1 MQQIIHSKTT
11 TISKPPWQ
19 STSRTTTIWH
29 SGLYNTCIDNI
40 FDSILCLISSPYYPL
55 VESFG
60 RNRQKIHLPVEL
72 CLVCDNQ
79 RLKTSQMVST
89 VTQKMIR
96 VTDWNWD
103 YYLICTYYAAPYKQK
118 IFWIELIE
126 LFCRNA
132 PFLHPSFMVKISM
145 LRARL
150 TFLRDFLDLL
160 ALKWVNIQWKW
171 LVNYCLI

>member
-1 MQQIIHSKTT
+1 MVFNWK
-11 TISKPPWQ
+11 
-19 STSRTTTIWH
+19 
-29 SGLYNTCIDNI
+29 
-40 FDSILCLISSPYYPL
+40 FCLIRSPDYPL
-55 VESFG
+55 VESLG

-72 CLVCDNQ
+72 CRVCDNQ

-96 VTDWNWD
+96 VTDRNWD
-103 YYLICTYYAAPYKQK
+103 LICTYYAAPYKQK

-160 ALKWVNIQWKW
+160 ALKWLNIQWKW
-171 LVNYCLI
+171 LVVSYCLRIDSTIY